1 MNIYQKREVSEFIK
15 KYLGSPKM
23 KAEIQR
29 QGKEMLKR
37 EVQRRLI
44 RLMKILD
51 AIKEDEGIP
60 R

>member
-15 KYLGSPKM
+15 KYLSSPKI
-23 KAEIQR
+23 KAEVQR